1 MPLIPSIAV
10 VGRPNVGKSTL
21 VNLLSGRTV
30 SVVADTPAVTRDRV
44 VAEIRVGERAAHVID
59 TGGFM
64 IRPEDNVAAL
74 VMEQLAVAIEE
85 SDVIV
90 CLFDASEPPTLLD
103 EEIVRFLRK
112 QGRPTL
118 YAANKTDRKRSDE
131 GIVEYHA
138 LGIDEILP
146 VSAAHNTGVDELR
159 DRIEKMLPPPAEAA
173 AGDTDRDARIL
184 LLGRPNSGKSTLI
197 NTVLG
202 KERVIVDPR
211 PGTTRDCIAV
221 EAEIMGSR
229 VILIDSAGIRR
240 PRSVHHYMEEMSVIR
255 AIRQIDVA
263 DVAILL
269 IDAPGGMVQQ
279 DERLASMVVR
289 KGKGLVVALNKW
301 DLMKQT
307 KYEDYVARIRPLGD
321 YLKFVPAV
329 PLSGLTG
336 WNVEDL
342 LSAVL
347 EVKTQLGMRIPTSQ
361 LNKFLEEIVAHHPP
375 PRSGGRRV
383 RIYYVTQTGTN
394 PPRFTFITNRPDDVA
409 ENWKRYAASQI
420 REAFGFIGV
429 PLRLQF
435 RPRR

>member
-1 MPLIPSIAV
+1 
-10 VGRPNVGKSTL
+10 VGKSTL

-30 SVVADTPAVTRDRV
+30 SLVADTPAVTRDRV
-44 VAEIRVGERAAHVID
+44 VAEAVVAGRAVHLID
-59 TGGFM
+59 TGGFI
-64 IRPEDNVAAL
+64 IRPEDNVTAM

-131 GIVEYHA
+131 GILEYLA
-138 LGIDEILP
+138 LGPDEILP
-146 VSAAHNTGVDELR
+146 VSAAHNMGVDELR
-159 DRIEKMLPPPAEAA
+159 ERIGGMLPPPSPSAAE
-173 AGDTDRDARIL
+173 GPDRGLDARIL
-184 LLGRPNSGKSTLI
+184 ILGRPNAGKSTLI

-202 KERVIVDPR
+202 VERVIVDPR

-221 EAEIMGSR
+221 EAEVKGR
-229 VILIDSAGIRR
+229 KVVLVDSAGIRR

-255 AIRQIDVA
+255 AIRQIDEA
-263 DVAILL
+263 DVAVLL
-269 IDAPGGMVQQ
+269 IDAQGGMVQQ
-279 DERLASMVVR
+279 DERLCSMVVR

-301 DLMKQT
+301 DLMKGAA
-307 KYEDYVARIRPLGD
+307 YEDYVAGIRPLGD

-347 EVKTQLGMRIPTSQ
+347 QVKEQLGMRIPTAR
-361 LNKFLEEIVAHHPP
+361 LNRFLEEIVEHHPP
-375 PRSGGRRV
+375 PRSKGRRV
-383 RIYYVTQTGTN
+383 RIYYVTQTGTG

-420 REAFGFIGV
+420 RETFGFMGV

-435 RPRR
+435 RPKR